1 MKISFSL
8 QVFCLFYKFQMYEW
22 ICFVIIHFN
31 LFVVSSIRALVCVG
45 LSENSLI
52 PDGKHVKLF

>member
-1 MKISFSL
+1 
-8 QVFCLFYKFQMYEW
+8 
-22 ICFVIIHFN
+22 

-52 PDGKHVKLF
+52 PDGKRVKLF